1 MEDKRIEPITE
12 YDTPAYKP
20 RKKRFGDRKEG
31 RRLRSLP
38 AMNLFMPYIMKPRND
53 SMNQFEDVIDITAIE
68 KYLAVKKK
76 EGYTGAAVAGSGAKR
91 YHRAGE
97 REGLDGRETLQCIF
111 WKHRRPLRD
120 HHGAQAGAALPG

>member
-53 SMNQFEDVIDITAIE
+53 SMNQFEDVIDITN
-68 KYLAVKKK
+68 V
-76 EGYTGAAVAGSGAKR
+76 
-91 YHRAGE
+91 E
-97 REGLDGRETLQCIF
+97 RRDTCGR
-111 WKHRRPLRD
+111 
-120 HHGAQAGAALPG
+120 